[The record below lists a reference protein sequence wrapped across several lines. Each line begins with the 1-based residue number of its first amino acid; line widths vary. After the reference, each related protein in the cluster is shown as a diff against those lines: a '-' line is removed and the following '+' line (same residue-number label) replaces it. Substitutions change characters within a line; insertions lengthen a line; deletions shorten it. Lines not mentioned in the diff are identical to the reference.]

1 MTQQKPLNVHA
12 PQALD
17 LLLSR
22 RSGSAKAMKGPGPSD
37 DEIRTLIE
45 VATRVPD
52 HGKLA
57 PWRFL
62 IFKGD
67 ARAAFGDV
75 LAHALKSTEPDAGDE
90 RLAIEQRRFLRAPVI
105 IAVISRV
112 REGIAIPE
120 WEQILSSG
128 AAATTLCIAAHA
140 MGFVASWITEWPAYH
155 PMVRDALGLH
165 AGERVT
171 GFIYL
176 GHPVEPLVDR
186 PRPRYEDVASE
197 WTPR

>member
-1 MTQQKPLNVHA
+1 MTQPKPLNVHA

-37 DEIRTLIE
+37 EQIRTLIE
-45 VATRVPD
+45 AATRVPD
-52 HGKLA
+52 HGKLS

-62 IFKGD
+62 ILKGD
-67 ARAAFGDV
+67 ARAALGGI
-75 LAHALKSTEPDAGDE
+75 AASALKTTEPDANDE

-105 IAVISRV
+105 IAVVSRV
-112 REGIAIPE
+112 REAIPIPE

-128 AAATTLCIAAHA
+128 ASCQTLCIAAHA
-140 MGFVASWITEWPAYH
+140 MGFVANWITEWPAYH

-165 AGERVT
+165 AGEKIA

-186 PRPRYEDVASE
+186 PRPRYEDIASE
-197 WTPR
+197 WTPG